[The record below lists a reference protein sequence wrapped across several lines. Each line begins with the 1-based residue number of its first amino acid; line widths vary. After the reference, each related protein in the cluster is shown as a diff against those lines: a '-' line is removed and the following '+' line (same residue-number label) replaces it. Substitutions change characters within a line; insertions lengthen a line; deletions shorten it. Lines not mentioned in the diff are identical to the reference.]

1 MSSAREFAQ
10 KAYDTLS
17 EALADLSSLTIE
29 THTIDPGGKSMLR
42 ARTEI
47 SMDGDTKVHLP
58 VDGEDRINEALLKQ
72 HQRAIEQARGE
83 RQVLWDQVM
92 TVVRGAIEVEKVEV
106 EQEG

>member
-17 EALADLSSLTIE
+17 KALADLSSLTVE
-29 THTIDPGGKSMLR
+29 THTIDPGGETLLR

-47 SMDGDTKVHLP
+47 SIDGDTKVHLP
-58 VDGEDRINEALLKQ
+58 VDAEDRINEALLKQ
-72 HQRAIEQARGE
+72 HTRAVEQARAE

-92 TVVRGAIEVEKVEV
+92 TVVRGAIEVEKTEV
-106 EQEG
+106 EQDL